1 MIFPE
6 GLYMPP
12 SSGNAPYFIIL
23 LCPPPDDFNR
33 QVESAAT
40 QWVNNDSF
48 RFKGHSKSNEK
59 N

>member
-1 MIFPE
+1 
-6 GLYMPP
+6 MPP

-23 LCPPPDDFNR
+23 LCPTPDDFNR

-40 QWVNNDSF
+40 QWVNNDF
-48 RFKGHSKSNEK
+48 FCFKGHSKSNEK